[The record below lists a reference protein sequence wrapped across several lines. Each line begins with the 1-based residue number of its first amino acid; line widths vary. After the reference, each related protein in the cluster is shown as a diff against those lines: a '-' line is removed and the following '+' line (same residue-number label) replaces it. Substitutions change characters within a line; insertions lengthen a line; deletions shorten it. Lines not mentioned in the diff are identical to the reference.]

1 MKIRSDFVTNSSSS
15 SFVIAYKTNPDI
27 PPDVVE
33 KYPEIKHFYD
43 IVEMLLSSDTGYETT
58 AGERCTTKDELDSY
72 ILDNEACGD
81 IDTIEKIISEG
92 WFSKE
97 LYDEYIK
104 LIEDGYTILFKDI
117 GYDDETLHSLLKKIG
132 DNGVGVKIL
141 DSD

>member
-1 MKIRSDFVTNSSSS
+1 
-15 SFVIAYKTNPDI
+15 
-27 PPDVVE
+27 
-33 KYPEIKHFYD
+33 
-43 IVEMLLSSDTGYETT
+43 MLLSSDTGYETT

-117 GYDDETLHSLLKKIG
+117 GYDDETLYSLLKKIG